1 MRARPHPL
9 NVPSRSPV
17 SRANSSRIVAR
28 IEDASPHTMATHMI
42 KSGATLRSVQEM
54 LGHANIQTTSRY
66 VSLAE
71 EQLHKDVQDH
81 AL

>member
-1 MRARPHPL
+1 MIKSGTTL
-9 NVPSRSPV
+9 RSV
-17 SRANSSRIVAR
+17 
-28 IEDASPHTMATHMI
+28 EDASPHTLRHTMATHMI

-71 EQLHKDVQDH
+71 EQLNKDVQDH

>member
-1 MRARPHPL
+1 M
-9 NVPSRSPV
+9 SV
-17 SRANSSRIVAR
+17 STRRCETTCDDSA
-28 IEDASPHTMATHMI
+28 PFT
-42 KSGATLRSVQEM
+42 SGATLRSVQEM

>member
-1 MRARPHPL
+1 
-9 NVPSRSPV
+9 
-17 SRANSSRIVAR
+17 
-28 IEDASPHTMATHMI
+28 MI
-42 KSGATLRSVQEM
+42 KSGATLRSVQEL

-71 EQLHKDVQDH
+71 AQLHKDVQDH

>member
-1 MRARPHPL
+1 
-9 NVPSRSPV
+9 
-17 SRANSSRIVAR
+17 
-28 IEDASPHTMATHMI
+28 MATHMI
-42 KSGATLRSVQEM
+42 KSGAILRSVQEM

-71 EQLHKDVQDH
+71 AQLRKDVQDH